1 MNSKA
6 KEILYIIIE
15 LTKDMKTYLI
25 SYDLSNKDK
34 YKELF
39 EKIKSYG
46 KWAHITESYF
56 AIGSDKPAKEIRDE
70 LLAIIGDD
78 SRLMVVRSAHEAA
91 WHNTLGTNEWLK
103 KNL

>member
-1 MNSKA
+1 M
-6 KEILYIIIE
+6 E
-15 LTKDMKTYLI
+15 TYLI

-46 KWAHITESYF
+46 KWAHITESFF
-56 AIGSDKPAKEIRDE
+56 AIVSDKSAIEIRDE
-70 LLAIIGDD
+70 LLKIIGDE

-91 WHNTLGTNEWLK
+91 WHNTLCTSEWLK
-103 KNL
+103 KSL